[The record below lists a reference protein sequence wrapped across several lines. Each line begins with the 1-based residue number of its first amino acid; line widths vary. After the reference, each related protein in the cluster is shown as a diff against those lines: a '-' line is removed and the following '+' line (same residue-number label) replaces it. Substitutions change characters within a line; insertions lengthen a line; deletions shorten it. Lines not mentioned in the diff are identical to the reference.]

1 MTTQHPITTAAAQL
15 VQAIDATNDA
25 NHRQDCGDP
34 AIAKIIV
41 GALRQV
47 NESGANFLC
56 KLSPAQCRAVLSQRR
71 RRRHD
76 ADDAGDVQPIDD
88 LDQ

>member
-1 MTTQHPITTAAAQL
+1 MTTPHPITTAAAQL
-15 VQAIDATNDA
+15 VQAIDEVNSPD
-25 NHRQDCGDP
+25 HRQDCGDP

-56 KLSPAQCRAVLSQRR
+56 KLSPAQARAVLKQRR
-71 RRRHD
+71 SRRAPD
-76 ADDAGDVQPIDD
+76 YDAGTDD
-88 LDQ
+88 DRLDD